1 MDEDN
6 DTRDYCVQVCFGR
19 NCTPA
24 GARAVLAAM
33 EHEIVAQGLGERVTV
48 LPSSCRNRC
57 DFGPSVNV
65 MPAMQPGAPEIQE
78 IVQYAQVNADGVRRI
93 VREHLKDG
101 TPAVAYLF
109 HPPTPHPFTSGKR
122 VFTYDPA
129 AFRPR
134 DDDR

>member
-1 MDEDN
+1 MDSE
-6 DTRDYCVQVCFGR
+6 TRAYCVQVCFGR

-33 EHEIVAQGLGERVTV
+33 EHEVATQGLEERVTL

-57 DFGPSVNV
+57 DFGPSVDV
-65 MPAMQPGAPEIQE
+65 MPTMQSDMREEARET
-78 IVQYAQVNADGVRRI
+78 VRYARVDVAHARRI

-101 TPAVAYLF
+101 TPVAGYLF
-109 HPPTPHPFTSGKR
+109 RPPAPRPLASGKR
-122 VFTYDPA
+122 AFTYDPA

-134 DDDR
+134 HNDD